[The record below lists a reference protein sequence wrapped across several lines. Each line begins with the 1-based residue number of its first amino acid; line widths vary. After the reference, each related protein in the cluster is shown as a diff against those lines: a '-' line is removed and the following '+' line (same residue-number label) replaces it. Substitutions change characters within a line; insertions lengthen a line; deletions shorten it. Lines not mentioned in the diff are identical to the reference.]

1 LASDD
6 AAQIRTPGEIV
17 AERLAVVAQ
26 RHFPGSSGVANVTRL
41 TAGATQEIWR
51 FELLRA
57 DGDQSLILRR
67 TPGGAIVERTE
78 TSTSIGLE
86 TEAEVLRLV
95 YAAGAPA
102 PEVRHVLTPEDG
114 LGQGFIMTFVAGETL
129 GGRIVRDPR
138 FAEVR
143 PKLARQCGEILARI
157 HAIPTEHAPPLKHA
171 GAVELIAQLQGAY
184 QATEWPRPVFD
195 LAFRWLGE
203 RMPPPARPRL
213 VHGDFRNGNL
223 IFDETGVVAVLDW
236 ELAHIG
242 DPMADLGWICTNC
255 WRFGAVDKPVGG
267 FGQREDLW
275 EGYEAAGGDPVNRA
289 HALFW
294 ELFGSLRWGVMC
306 AGMIPTF
313 RAGESVER
321 GVIARRASEN
331 EIDLM
336 RLLDGKGAA

>member
-6 AAQIRTPGEIV
+6 AAQIRTPGELV
-17 AERLAVVAQ
+17 AEGLAVVAR
-26 RHFPGSSGVANVTRL
+26 RHFQGSSGVANVTRL

-51 FELLRA
+51 FELLRP
-57 DGDQSLILRR
+57 DGDRSLILRR
-67 TPGGAIVERTE
+67 TPGGVIVERTE

-86 TEAEVLRLV
+86 AESEILRLV
-95 YAAGAPA
+95 FAAGAPV
-102 PEVRHVLTPEDG
+102 PEVLHTLTPEDG

-143 PKLARQCGEILARI
+143 PKLARQCGEILAKI

-171 GAVELIAQLQGAY
+171 GAAELIAQLQASY
-184 QATEWPRPVFD
+184 ETTEWPRPVFD

-255 WRFGAVDKPVGG
+255 WRFGAVDNPVGG

-275 EGYEAAGGDPVNRA
+275 EGYEAAGGDPVSRA

-294 ELFGSLRWGVMC
+294 EVFGSLRWGVMC